1 VSLGLALIGAIGWI
15 RFIVVVVAQV
25 LGGIAAAGIVS
36 SLFPGP
42 LAVRTTLSDIP
53 QTSIQ
58 RGLFIE
64 MFCTVLLIFTM

>member
-15 RFIVVVVAQV
+15 RFIVVVIAQI

-42 LAVRTTLSDIP
+42 LAVRTTLSAIP
-53 QTSIQ
+53 KTSIE